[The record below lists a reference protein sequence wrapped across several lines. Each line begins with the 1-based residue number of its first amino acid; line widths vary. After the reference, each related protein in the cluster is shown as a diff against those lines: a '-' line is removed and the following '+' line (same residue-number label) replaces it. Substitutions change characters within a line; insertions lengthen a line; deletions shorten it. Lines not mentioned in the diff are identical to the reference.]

1 MPQDDATQQAEPQSQ
16 AEEQPEPAEVTPL
29 LAVLAAQFGDR
40 FDDAA
45 QERAR
50 KQFAAVLASA
60 GAVAAYPLANADE
73 PDFVFSAF
81 PGE

>member
-1 MPQDDATQQAEPQSQ
+1 MAESDATQQTEPRPQ
-16 AEEQPEPAEVTPL
+16 AEEQPEPPEVAPL
-29 LAVLAAQFGDR
+29 LGALEAQFGDR

-50 KQFAAVLASA
+50 KQLAAILASA
-60 GAVAAYPLANADE
+60 AEVASYPLTNADE

>member
-1 MPQDDATQQAEPQSQ
+1 MPQDDATQQSVPQSQ
-16 AEEQPEPAEVTPL
+16 AEEQPETPEVAPL

-50 KQFAAVLASA
+50 KQFAPMLASA
-60 GAVAAYPLANADE
+60 GVVAAYPLANADE

>member
-1 MPQDDATQQAEPQSQ
+1 MPQNDATQQEEPQPQ
-16 AEEQPEPAEVTPL
+16 AEEQPEPPEVAPL
-29 LAVLAAQFGDR
+29 LAVLAAQFGER

-50 KQFAAVLASA
+50 NQFVATLASA
-60 GAVAAYPLANADE
+60 AAVAAYPLANADE

>member
-1 MPQDDATQQAEPQSQ
+1 MPQDDATQQAEPQPQ
-16 AEEQPEPAEVTPL
+16 VEEQPEPPEVEPL

-40 FDDAA
+40 FDDAVR
-45 QERAR
+45 ERAR
-50 KQFAAVLASA
+50 KQFAAMLASA
-60 GAVAAYPLANADE
+60 ARVAAYPLANADE